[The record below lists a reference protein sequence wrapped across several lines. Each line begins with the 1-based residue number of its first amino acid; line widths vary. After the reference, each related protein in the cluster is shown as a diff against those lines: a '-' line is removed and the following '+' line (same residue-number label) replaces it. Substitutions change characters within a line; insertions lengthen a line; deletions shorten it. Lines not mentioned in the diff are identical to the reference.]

1 MSKPG
6 FGTCALFV
14 GVMAPLLLTQ
24 PAAAA
29 PVLSNT
35 VATKDAATDLVSEVR
50 WRGRRWGGGFA
61 AGVIAGMALGAIASS
76 SYSYGY
82 GPGYGYGYAPY
93 GYGYG
98 PGYGYYGG
106 GYGYYGKQRPW

>member
-1 MSKPG
+1 MSKLS
-6 FGTCALFV
+6 FGGCSLVVAVT
-14 GVMAPLLLTQ
+14 APLLLAQ

-35 VATKDAATDLVSEVR
+35 VATKDVATDLVSEVR

-82 GPGYGYGYAPY
+82 APAYGYGYAPY
-93 GYGYG
+93 GY
-98 PGYGYYGG
+98 GYGYYGG